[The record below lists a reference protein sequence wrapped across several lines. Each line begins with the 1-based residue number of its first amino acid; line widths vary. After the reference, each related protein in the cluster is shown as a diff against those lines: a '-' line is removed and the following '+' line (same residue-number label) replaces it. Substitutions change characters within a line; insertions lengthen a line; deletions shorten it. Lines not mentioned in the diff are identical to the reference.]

1 MIACVLVAAPKLSPE
16 AGMPPITPGS
26 AVSVTRSI
34 TRSSAATAAT
44 PSGMPMPRLTTALA
58 LSSSAA
64 RRAMIL
70 RSLISIGA
78 IEVIGTRISPANAG
92 LNGSA
97 NVCMWY
103 SGFSATHHA
112 VDEDAG
118 DLDLARVERAAVG
131 DALDLHDDEAAGV
144 ARGHGDGERLQRQR
158 LALHRDVA
166 VGVGG
171 GAAHDGDID
180 REGLVEE
187 VLLAVDLHQPH
198 ELVLARGV
206 DLAAAVAR
214 IGEGAEPHAR
224 EVPGLP
230 AAMSR

>member
-1 MIACVLVAAPKLSPE
+1 
-16 AGMPPITPGS
+16 
-26 AVSVTRSI
+26 
-34 TRSSAATAAT
+34 
-44 PSGMPMPRLTTALA
+44 
-58 LSSSAA
+58 
-64 RRAMIL
+64 MIL

-103 SGFSATHHA
+103 SAFRDAHA

-131 DALDLHDDEAAGV
+131 EALDLHDDEAAGV

-171 GAAHDGDID
+171 GAAHDGDVD

-187 VLLAVDLHQPH
+187 VLLAVDLHQAH

-206 DLAAAVAR
+206 DAAAAVAR

-224 EVPGLP
+224 EMAGLAGGDVAVEVRDDALRQVVGLDAP
-230 AAMSR
+230 ETASACSFGTSPSARR